1 MNEINYVVCATGG
14 SLPCGRYLLA
24 PLTGNLEVNKEL
36 MQRKTQN
43 KDSPRAAIEL
53 KSVIERLK
61 FRSPPRSRVQ
71 TLEAPPPGQHPLIKR
86 PKPKAGLIGVS
97 FASPIATCRVDIVHV
112 IY

>member
-1 MNEINYVVCATGG
+1 M
-14 SLPCGRYLLA
+14 
-24 PLTGNLEVNKEL
+24 NKE
-36 MQRKTQN
+36 QRKIKN

-97 FASPIATCRVDIVHV
+97 FASPIATCKVDINQV
-112 IY
+112 I